1 MLRASVVLGCW
12 GVVCALLA
20 QEVDVAILQSR
31 EGGFY
36 ADAVQRFHQELEKQG
51 VSAQTLTF
59 ALKGDRSDQ
68 DLPRRILERKPAV
81 ILAVGTDAALL
92 LKAHYE
98 KLPPAQ
104 QVPVVFTMVV
114 DPVGQGLI
122 RDVERSGARFAGVAL
137 AVRPLRQ
144 LRVLQDIKPDIKRV
158 GVLYNPKDPVS
169 QRILA
174 QAREDAARL
183 NLSLQ
188 EAPLEQPAQM
198 GTALQLLAGKVDALW
213 LIPDPVCAAPEPSQ
227 QVLEFAHKNRI
238 VVLAFSD
245 SFVRRGALV
254 GAGVDMA
261 EQGTLAAEQVVRILN
276 GEKPEDLPLLTP
288 RRALTYYNLKTA
300 RALGVTIPDMLLN
313 LAERCTNE
321 ATGLARA
328 AIVVLRTDGTGAR
341 GSSRRA
347 TL

>member
-1 MLRASVVLGCW
+1 MWRASVVLGCW
-12 GVVCALLA
+12 GVACALLA

-36 ADAVQRFHQELEKQG
+36 TDAVQRIHQELEKQG
-51 VSAQTLTF
+51 VSVQTLIF

-68 DLPRRILERKPAV
+68 DLPRRILERKPSV

-92 LKAHYE
+92 LKAHYA
-98 KLPPAQ
+98 KVPPAQ

-114 DPVGQGLI
+114 DPIGQGLI
-122 RDVERSGARFAGVAL
+122 QDVERSGARFAGVAL
-137 AVRPLRQ
+137 AVRPQRQ
-144 LRVLQDIKPDIKRV
+144 FRVLQDITPDIKRV

-183 NLSLQ
+183 NLTLQ
-188 EAPLEQPAQM
+188 EAPLEQSPQIEN
-198 GTALQLLAGKVDALW
+198 ALQSLAGKVDALW

-227 QVLEFAHKNRI
+227 QLIDFAQKNRLP
-238 VVLAFSD
+238 VLAFSD
-245 SFVRRGALV
+245 SFVRRGALAA
-254 GAGVDMA
+254 AGVDLA
-261 EQGTLAAEQVVRILN
+261 EQGTLAAEQVIRILN

-300 RALGVTIPDMLLN
+300 RALGITIPDMLLN
-313 LAERCTNE
+313 LAEKVYE
-321 ATGLARA
+321 
-328 AIVVLRTDGTGAR
+328 
-341 GSSRRA
+341 
-347 TL
+347 